1 MKLRAKPICRER
13 SEIDARALVASAHD
27 GLEQWVLS
35 LCMMCAT
42 CLVAASLLAFHAP
55 ARVPARLNS
64 LRAEFLVR
72 ASPEPHMAASDHD
85 ILLRVAR
92 GQQAERTPVWLMRQA
107 GRYMADFRAYSD
119 KYPFRMRS
127 ETPEIA
133 TELSLQPWRT
143 FGVDGVIMFSDILTP
158 LPALGIDFDV
168 VKGSGPVIGTPLR
181 SMDDVLGVK
190 PLDDPDGDLP
200 FIRTILGNLRA
211 ETEGK
216 TTLLG
221 FVGAPFTLV
230 AYAVEGKANRHCIH
244 SKQMMVQRPEVLHAA
259 LERLAVAVGRHA
271 CRHRVDLRRRAPLQL
286 VALSRRRRS
295 RGSSFRF
302 RSASQVRVPP
312 DRVRRAARPVLRV
325 LGAPPRPRPVR
336 HVRKAVRGRRDEV
349 RARAP
354 PGGARRLLRERRL
367 KLPRATGAPSTTVI
381 G

>member
-1 MKLRAKPICRER
+1 M
-13 SEIDARALVASAHD
+13 
-27 GLEQWVLS
+27 LS
-35 LCMMCAT
+35 LRVMCAT

-55 ARVPARLNS
+55 ARAPARLHS
-64 LRAEFLVR
+64 LRAEFSPR
-72 ASPEPHMAASDHD
+72 ASAEPRMAASDHD

-92 GQQAERTPVWLMRQA
+92 GQQADRTPVWLMRQA

-181 SMDDVLGVK
+181 SMDDVLRMT

-200 FIRTILGNLRA
+200 FIRTILGDLRA

-244 SKQMMVQRPEVLHAA
+244 SKQMMVQNPEVLHAA
-259 LERLAVAVGRHA
+259 LEKLAVAVGRHA
-271 CRHRVDLRRRAPLQL
+271 VMVSIRRPAG
-286 VALSRRRRS
+286 VASSRRRQP
-295 RGSSFRF
+295 RGSSSDSSAQIPLRP
-302 RSASQVRVPP
+302 RSDPAQTPPHLAGTRATRSSAARSSSSSSSRGRTTSAPTNSPRTPNRTRTGRCSTCASATLTCPSSTTPTAAQVTSSY
-312 DRVRRAARPVLRV
+312 RRAS
-325 LGAPPRPRPVR
+325 APPP
-336 HVRKAVRGRRDEV
+336 
-349 RARAP
+349 
-354 PGGARRLLRERRL
+354 
-367 KLPRATGAPSTTVI
+367 
-381 G
+381 